1 MFKKAFLGTEH
12 FLHPLVL
19 ALLSSFLYCF
29 TENPVC
35 DPPASTS
42 FLWQAKPWITPCD
55 AAAGHWLAAY
65 VSWWHLISIFG
76 INLYCFLIC
85 WLIKDKLLWRDFMW
99 WINLNAV
106 DVIACQVANHIF
118 CDSVCHDNKC
128 SSHALQVGTVSVWP
142 VLSLEPSII
151 LNLFPLCQDFIFPQ
165 WHC

>member
-12 FLHPLVL
+12 FLQPLVL

-76 INLYCFLIC
+76 INLYCFLIW

-106 DVIACQVANHIF
+106 DTLLHAKLPTTYFVTVYVTIISVHHMLCRLERCQ
-118 CDSVCHDNKC
+118 CGRSC
-128 SSHALQVGTVSVWP
+128 L
-142 VLSLEPSII
+142 
-151 LNLFPLCQDFIFPQ
+151 
-165 WHC
+165 